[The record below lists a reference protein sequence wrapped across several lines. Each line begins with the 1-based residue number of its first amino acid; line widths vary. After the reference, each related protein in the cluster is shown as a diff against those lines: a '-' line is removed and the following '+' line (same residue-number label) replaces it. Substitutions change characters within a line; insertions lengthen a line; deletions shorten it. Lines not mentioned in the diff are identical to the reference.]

1 MTETK
6 ELKKKNGKLKIT
18 LIIVISVLVVL
29 GAAFAVLTLQKP
41 YSISVGNKDVVF
53 VKSKAAAE
61 GTIKQIMKD
70 YTPKDSK
77 VKSISL
83 DKNMEMNKQMIWED
97 GDKAKALSKKEAVEY
112 IEKQNQTDKPFF
124 TATVVG
130 KTKGEETYTPPTE
143 YKKDEEMFAGM
154 EVEEVA
160 AAEGQQYVTRQ
171 ITMVNGIETENKI
184 VKAKILKE
192 GTARVL
198 RRGMLGLPE
207 GEDWK
212 TFTGDPV
219 FQGADE
225 LVAISKKY
233 QGVPYKYGGRS
244 LTSGVDCVQYVRAI
258 FAKYGIS
265 IPDHHSGIRGSG
277 ASVSYS
283 NMKAGDV
290 ICYSKHVAIYI
301 GDGKI
306 IHSTSGAGVHISPVY
321 KGQKIVTI
329 RRIIK

>member
-1 MTETK
+1 MTDSQTI
-6 ELKKKNGKLKIT
+6 KKKISKNKII
-18 LIIVISVLVVL
+18 LIIIVGVLIVL
-29 GAAFAVLTLQKP
+29 GVGFAVLTLQKP
-41 YSISVGNKDVVF
+41 YSITIDGKDVVL
-53 VKSKAAAE
+53 VKSKSVAE
-61 GTIKQIMKD
+61 KTIKQVMED
-70 YTPKDSK
+70 YTPDGSK
-77 VKSISL
+77 VLSIST
-83 DKNMEMNKQMIWED
+83 DKDMGMDQQMLWEN
-97 GDKAKALSKKEAVEY
+97 GEKAKALSKKKAVEY
-112 IEKQNQTDKPFF
+112 IEKQNQTKTPFF

-130 KTKGEETYTPPTE
+130 QTKGEEAYVPPTE

-160 AAEGQQYVTRQ
+160 CVEGKQFVTRK
-171 ITMVNGIETENKI
+171 ITMVNGTETENKV
-184 VKAKILKE
+184 VKSKILEK

-198 RRGMLGLPE
+198 RRGLLGLPD

-219 FQGADE
+219 FEGADE
-225 LVAISKKY
+225 LIAISKKY

-277 ASVSYS
+277 YGVSYS
-283 NMKAGDV
+283 NMKPGDV

-321 KGQKIVTI
+321 HGQKIVTI